1 MSTGHL
7 FLKPPIGDQKRVSED
22 SKASI
27 DQQNGNN
34 SRSPSMSSKN
44 SATPLQPKKERGKE
58 KKNGRGGNEFTI
70 AKNTI
75 NGSKSDRV
83 GIFGFG
89 NTHTYLKSHGKEK
102 QVQSSSEEDEEAVN

>member
-7 FLKPPIGDQKRVSED
+7 FLKPPIGEQKRVSED

-27 DQQNGNN
+27 DQQNG
-34 SRSPSMSSKN
+34 K
-44 SATPLQPKKERGKE
+44 PKKERGKE
-58 KKNGRGGNEFTI
+58 KKNGRGGNEFRI

-75 NGSKSDRV
+75 KGSKSDRV

-89 NTHTYLKSHGKEK
+89 NTHMCKKSHGKEE
-102 QVQSSSEEDEEAVN
+102 QVESSEETDSASSSEEDEEAVN

>member
-44 SATPLQPKKERGKE
+44 GATPLQPKKER
-58 KKNGRGGNEFTI
+58 NGRGGNEFTI

-75 NGSKSDRV
+75 NGSTSDRV

-102 QVQSSSEEDEEAVN
+102 QVESSSEEDEEAVN

>member
-27 DQQNGNN
+27 DQQNG
-34 SRSPSMSSKN
+34 M
-44 SATPLQPKKERGKE
+44 PKKERGKE
-58 KKNGRGGNEFTI
+58 KKNGRGGNEFRI

-75 NGSKSDRV
+75 KASKSDRV

-89 NTHTYLKSHGKEK
+89 NTHTYLKSLGKEK
-102 QVQSSSEEDEEAVN
+102 QVESSEETDSASSSEEDEEAVN